1 MSIYFFYTQMCVC
14 VRRPCMPL
22 LYVQDF
28 TILIW
33 SAQIISCSCT
43 NNVTE
48 LFTMYFLHTNT
59 KWHIFPFWYS
69 CLWLLATEP
78 KKQHNWLDCEHG
90 YITDVSVDISIP
102 HQDTSITKVFQLQ
115 QEYGFQSHKNHYK
128 YFICSAEKPEPL
140 SQFDV
145 LCLHRSRTED
155 TKPCDASAR
164 WSDPSTRL
172 VKKYC
177 IWKLWDMVCYTVYS
191 V

>member
-1 MSIYFFYTQMCVC
+1 MSRISQYLFDLHRSSAAAAQTMWLNFLQCTFWIQTQSDT
-14 VRRPCMPL
+14 
-22 LYVQDF
+22 Y
-28 TILIW
+28 
-33 SAQIISCSCT
+33 
-43 NNVTE
+43 
-48 LFTMYFLHTNT
+48 
-59 KWHIFPFWYS
+59 FPFDIPACDSWPQS
-69 CLWLLATEP
+69 QRSSIIDWIVSTATSRM
-78 KKQHNWLDCEHG
+78 
-90 YITDVSVDISIP
+90 SVLTFLYHIRTRAS
-102 HQDTSITKVFQLQ
+102 QKCFNFLGFTVE
-115 QEYGFQSHKNHYK
+115 EYGFQSHKNHYK